1 MKIKTKV
8 RPNYLLPPGFTY
20 FQIEN
25 LIYEMGLLSWKNF
38 TDFDH
43 KVSGT
48 FEFECKHDM
57 IQKER
62 SFWLKAV

>member
-1 MKIKTKV
+1 
-8 RPNYLLPPGFTY
+8 
-20 FQIEN
+20 
-25 LIYEMGLLSWKNF
+25 MGLLSWKNF

-57 IQKER
+57 IRKER
-62 SFWLKAV
+62 SFWLKGV